1 MVNYE
6 EAIVKLTNT
15 QLNNLT
21 SARKT
26 KAGTTLRITKKK
38 IHVEELPHESFL
50 TTRQKN

>member
-15 QLNNLT
+15 QLSKLT

-26 KAGTTLRITKKK
+26 KAGTTLRITKKNFK
-38 IHVEELPHESFL
+38 L
-50 TTRQKN
+50 KNCLMNPF